1 VADGERH
8 RWRRFALIAAGGV
21 VAEAALFG
29 LARSTPAMA
38 GLIRPLYAAVGAV
51 LAYFL
56 WHAAQQRRGKD
67 RRQVHRRGDQP
78 PSDVAP

>member
-1 VADGERH
+1 VPDGERH
-8 RWRRFALIAAGGV
+8 RWRRFALLACVGI

-29 LARSTPAMA
+29 VARRAPAMA

-67 RRQVHRRGDQP
+67 RRQEQRRNVSTD
-78 PSDVAP
+78 ANK